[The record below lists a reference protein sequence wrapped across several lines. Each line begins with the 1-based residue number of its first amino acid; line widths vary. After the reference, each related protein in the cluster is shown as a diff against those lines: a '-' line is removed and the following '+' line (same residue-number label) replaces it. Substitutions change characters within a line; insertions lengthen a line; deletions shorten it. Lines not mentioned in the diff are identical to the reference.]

1 MKKNLILIAFSLG
14 IMGCQTSTH
23 VKLPEDS
30 VLKIQSRDPVAF
42 KEGEVKR
49 TPFFWTSAAGIPY
62 KVEKN
67 GQVIRE
73 GKMSAKFRPVSI
85 FWPPAALIYW
95 PLGFR
100 YSCNDLT
107 GAAPVECSASNK

>member
-1 MKKNLILIAFSLG
+1 MKKHLAVLAFSLS
-14 IMGCQTSTH
+14 IIGCATSTH

-30 VLKIQSRDPVAF
+30 VLKIQSGKQEPF

-49 TPFFWTSAAGIPY
+49 TPFFWSSASGIAY

-67 GQVIRE
+67 GKVIRE

-85 FWPPAALIYW
+85 FWPPAAVIYW
-95 PLGFR
+95 PIGFR
-100 YSCNDLT
+100 YDCNDLT
-107 GAAPVECSASNK
+107 GETPVECSTSMK